1 MASVHAYSSCI
12 DTADLAGDGEWRLV
26 VAGADRRVKVW
37 AGTSLV
43 SEVDLPEPP
52 VALRAFYGD
61 ADTPNRRPFLAVA
74 AGAHVYIYRNLRPY
88 YKFTLPELPVAPRE
102 TDVWRA
108 VRDGHV
114 SSSDAWRELSEMKD
128 AGTTLSS
135 KSVDFLAIEDGD
147 DVDGRRERFA
157 RANSSTPPSRRTSV
171 TCMGSLRKSTD
182 DWDAPECLYFGTEHG
197 QLHVLESNASAVRRT
212 YDLEATPAF
221 VASHG
226 VFDGESRIS
235 AACRDGRVR
244 TVKNG
249 ELSTIVVELEAQP
262 AGLVRTSKNIVVG
275 CMNNAV
281 HSYHARGKKNYTLYV
296 PSPIQAM
303 ESLEITRSRVVRC
316 LLVALADGQ
325 LRVYNDKHLVSV
337 YDVGE
342 PVCGLRFGR
351 IGREDNA
358 LAITARSG
366 AVRVRILPRL
376 AKLEAN
382 PEGAGPPPEQDV
394 PLAVPKKTKLYV
406 EQTQREREQAVQ
418 MHRMFQR
425 DLCKLRVSTARA
437 YVKVLGDGRGVGGGR
452 GGVSARL
459 DAQVQGLGPLFK
471 ITVAVKN
478 TGTRP
483 MYDVPIMFTAGAM
496 YSLEKS
502 QVRAPALLPG
512 VPFSA
517 EVKVTCVD
525 EAAGADV
532 VRVFVCD
539 KNSALPVISA
549 VVKMPLSEF
558 ED

>member
-1 MASVHAYSSCI
+1 M
-12 DTADLAGDGEWRLV
+12 
-26 VAGADRRVKVW
+26 
-37 AGTSLV
+37 
-43 SEVDLPEPP
+43 
-52 VALRAFYGD
+52 ALRAFYGD

-114 SSSDAWRELSEMKD
+114 SSSDAWRELSEM
-128 AGTTLSS
+128 T
-135 KSVDFLAIEDGD
+135 
-147 DVDGRRERFA
+147 RERRCRLRASTFSPSKTVMTWTVA
-157 RANSSTPPSRRTSV
+157 ASVSRANSSTPPSRRTSV

-303 ESLEITRSRVVRC
+303 ESLEITRSRVV
-316 LLVALADGQ
+316 LVPPRRARRWPTASLQ
-325 LRVYNDKHLVSV
+325 RQTSRLRVRR
-337 YDVGE
+337 G
-342 PVCGLRFGR
+342 GTR
-351 IGREDNA
+351 
-358 LAITARSG
+358 
-366 AVRVRILPRL
+366 VRVTLR
-376 AKLEAN
+376 AN
-382 PEGAGPPPEQDV
+382 R
-394 PLAVPKKTKLYV
+394 T
-406 EQTQREREQAVQ
+406 
-418 MHRMFQR
+418 
-425 DLCKLRVSTARA
+425 
-437 YVKVLGDGRGVGGGR
+437 RG
-452 GGVSARL
+452 
-459 DAQVQGLGPLFK
+459 
-471 ITVAVKN
+471 
-478 TGTRP
+478 
-483 MYDVPIMFTAGAM
+483 
-496 YSLEKS
+496 
-502 QVRAPALLPG
+502 
-512 VPFSA
+512 
-517 EVKVTCVD
+517 
-525 EAAGADV
+525 
-532 VRVFVCD
+532 
-539 KNSALPVISA
+539 
-549 VVKMPLSEF
+549 
-558 ED
+558 

>member
-12 DTADLAGDGEWRLV
+12 DSADLAGDGEWRLV

-303 ESLEITRSRVVRC
+303 ESLEITRSRAVRC

-382 PEGAGPPPEQDV
+382 PEGAGPPRSRTCRWRCPRRQSCTWSRRSANANRRCRCTGCSRGTCASFGSLPPGRTLRYSGTVEEWAGGEGRLCQTGRAGAGSRT
-394 PLAVPKKTKLYV
+394 PL
-406 EQTQREREQAVQ
+406 QN
-418 MHRMFQR
+418 HRRRQ
-425 DLCKLRVSTARA
+425 
-437 YVKVLGDGRGVGGGR
+437 
-452 GGVSARL
+452 
-459 DAQVQGLGPLFK
+459 
-471 ITVAVKN
+471 N